1 MSLAADGC
9 YHARYVPN
17 KDDPLRLTGLP
28 NVARYPEAEV
38 SRDDETV
45 TISFSGPH
53 GEQTM
58 TVPLKYVAGDEE
70 AAELWLMARLQEIG
84 YEVRRGQRS

>member
-1 MSLAADGC
+1 M
-9 YHARYVPN
+9 
-17 KDDPLRLTGLP
+17 RLTGLP

-38 SRDDETV
+38 SRDDETI
-45 TISFSGPH
+45 TIRFGGPD

-58 TVPLKYVAGDEE
+58 TVPLKYVGGDEE

-84 YEVRRGQRS
+84 YRVRRGETP